1 MYEKITSSN
10 SNFIKEIKKL
20 RQKKYRQKLNKFII
34 ESKKLILEAISSG
47 YEVENIFV
55 VEGKS
60 SLFDDEIYVSEKL
73 FDAITSMV
81 NPDGYLAIVK
91 IKKNKLL
98 TDKVLIL
105 DNIQDP
111 GNMGTLIRSAEA
123 FGFNTIVSINSV
135 DFYNEKVLRATMGSG
150 FRLNLIDTNYKFLEN
165 MKDYT
170 IYIADMDGYDYR
182 KSIPSKKIA
191 IVIGNEGNGIS
202 DNILSFNHELIKI
215 PMLGKIES
223 LNAGVSGSILMSNF
237 IEV

>member
-47 YEVENIFV
+47 YEIENIFV

>member
-1 MYEKITSSN
+1 MYEIITSSN
-10 SNFIKEIKKL
+10 NNFIKEIKKL

>member
-1 MYEKITSSN
+1 MYEIITSSN
-10 SNFIKEIKKL
+10 NNFIKEIKKL

-202 DNILSFNHELIKI
+202 DNILSFKHELIKI